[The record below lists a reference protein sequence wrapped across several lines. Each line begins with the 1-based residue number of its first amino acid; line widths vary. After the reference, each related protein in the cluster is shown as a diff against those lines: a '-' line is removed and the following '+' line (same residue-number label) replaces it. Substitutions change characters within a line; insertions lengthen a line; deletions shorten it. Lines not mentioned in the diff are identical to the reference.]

1 MTKAVI
7 IDDEP
12 DARSGL
18 RGLLRQVN
26 IPIEIVGEADDIPS
40 GQRLILR
47 ADPDLIFLDV
57 QLQEGTG
64 FHLLAR
70 LPDLIAEV
78 IFVTAYDKYAIQAFQ
93 MAAFGYLLKPL
104 QISELEEVLQRY
116 QERNASIKTKERS
129 RILVDNSNSDQQKK
143 IVLSNVG
150 GFRVVDLSDIIY
162 LRGEVNYTRFFLN
175 NGDTIMVSRTLRDY
189 ENMLSELGFYRCHQ
203 SYLLNLSHV
212 VEYRKGEGGQAIMSN
227 GDALDISRRKKA
239 DFVSKFLG

>member
-1 MTKAVI
+1 MIKAVI

-26 IPIEIVGEADDIPS
+26 FPIEILGEAGDIPAA
-40 GQRLILR
+40 QRLILR
-47 ADPDLIFLDV
+47 TDPDLVFLDV

-70 LPDLIAEV
+70 LPDLTADV

-104 QISELEEVLQRY
+104 QISELEEILHRY
-116 QERNASIKTKERS
+116 QERNSSIKTKDRN
-129 RILVDNSNSDQQKK
+129 RILVDNSRSEQQKK

-162 LRGEVNYTRFFLN
+162 LRGEVNYTRFFLA
-175 NGDTIMVSRTLRDY
+175 NGDTVMVSRTLRDY

-203 SYLLNLSHV
+203 SFLLNLSHV
-212 VEYRKGEGGQAIMSN
+212 VEYRKGEGGVAIMSN
-227 GDALDISRRKKA
+227 GDGLDISRRRKA
-239 DFVSKFLG
+239 DFVSKFIG

>member
-1 MTKAVI
+1 MIKAVI

-18 RGLLRQVN
+18 RGLLRQVDA
-26 IPIEIVGEADDIPS
+26 PIEIVGEAGDIPAA
-40 GQRLILR
+40 QRLILR
-47 ADPDLIFLDV
+47 TDPDLIFLDV

-70 LPDLIAEV
+70 LPDLTAEV

-104 QISELEEVLQRY
+104 QISELEELLTRY
-116 QERNASIKTKERS
+116 EERNANLKTKDRN
-129 RILVDNSNSDQQKK
+129 RILVDNSNTEQQKK

-162 LRGEVNYTRFFLN
+162 LRGEINYTRFFLK
-175 NGDTIMVSRTLRDY
+175 NGDTVMVSRTLRDY

-203 SYLLNLSHV
+203 SFLLNLAHV
-212 VEYRKGEGGQAIMSN
+212 VEYRKGEGGLAIMSN
-227 GDALDISRRKKA
+227 GDGLDISRRRKA

>member
-1 MTKAVI
+1 MIKAII

-18 RGLLRQVN
+18 RGLLRQVDL
-26 IPIEIVGEADDIPS
+26 PIEILGEAGDIPTA
-40 GQRLILR
+40 QRLILR
-47 ADPDLIFLDV
+47 TDPDLIFLDV
-57 QLQEGTG
+57 QLREGTG

-70 LPDLIAEV
+70 LPDLTAEV

-104 QISELEEVLQRY
+104 QISELEEILQRY
-116 QERNASIKTKERS
+116 QERNNSIRTKDRS
-129 RILVDNSNSDQQKK
+129 RILVDNSRSEQQKK

-162 LRGEVNYTRFFLN
+162 LRGEVNYTRFFLK
-175 NGDTIMVSRTLRDY
+175 NGDTVMVSRTLRDY

-227 GDALDISRRKKA
+227 GNALDISRRRKA
-239 DFVSKFLG
+239 DFVGKFLG